1 MKRYG
6 FLLLMCLAFGIGFSL
21 FAQENPDTLVVE
33 KQKEIL
39 TENNEKPKIK
49 EERRNEGESQEKTK
63 IKITGNQLIIE
74 DLSQDGVL
82 DIYNIMGA
90 KVFNRRVKAGTN
102 QYTLSLPRGY
112 YIIKIGK
119 ITQKIAIK

>member
-90 KVFNRRVKAGTN
+90 KVFNRRVKTGTN